1 MKIAAANLQMSSAYQ
16 AETRHETRERLHVW
30 VGSEG
35 PRAEREISRPPAK
48 ANPAQLSD
56 AGKAAQAADPG
67 PTDDSSSAD
76 PRLRLL
82 MSLVEMLTG
91 RPIRIYDGDGLC
103 RCADQA
109 PATPPS
115 PAAAGTASPNEAP
128 AGWGAE
134 YDYHES
140 YSESERVSF
149 QASGTV
155 RTADGKEI
163 QFRLSLDL
171 QRSFQVESD
180 VRLRLGDAA
189 RRKDPLVVNFAG
201 PAAQLSDTRFSFDL
215 DADGHA
221 EQLASLGA
229 GSGFLALDR
238 NGDGKINNGSELFG
252 AASGDGFAEL
262 AALDSDGNGWID
274 EADPAF
280 KDLQVWSPGA
290 QGGGQLRSLAEAGVG
305 ALALSRVATPFHLNT
320 AANQNLGLIRDSGI
334 FLRESGEAG
343 TIQQIDL
350 TV

>member
-1 MKIAAANLQMSSAYQ
+1 MKIAAANLQMSSAYR

-35 PRAEREISRPPAK
+35 PRAERETSRPPAK
-48 ANPAQLSD
+48 SGQAHLSD

-67 PTDDSSSAD
+67 PVEDGESAD

-82 MSLVEMLTG
+82 ITLVEMLTG
-91 RPIRIYDGDGLC
+91 RPIRILEADDLC
-103 RCADQA
+103 RCDEPAAVAPPPADAGPA
-109 PATPPS
+109 PA
-115 PAAAGTASPNEAP
+115 ADAP
-128 AGWGAE
+128 AGWGVE

-140 YSESERVSF
+140 YSETEQLSF
-149 QASGTV
+149 AASGTV
-155 RTADGKEI
+155 RTADGREI
-163 QFRLSLDL
+163 SFQLSLDL

-189 RRKDPLVVNFAG
+189 RRKDPLVINFSG
-201 PAAQLSDTRFSFDL
+201 LAAQLSDTRFSFDL
-215 DADGHA
+215 DADGRN

-229 GSGFLALDR
+229 GSGFLVLDR
-238 NGDGKINNGSELFG
+238 NRDGKINNGSELFG
-252 AASGDGFAEL
+252 AASGDGFSEL